1 MNWFNN
7 RTIRTKIVL
16 GFLLVALMAGAIG
29 AVGMVNIASIARLD
43 TEMYVKMTQPMEDLV
58 IMTDSFQRIRNNA
71 KDIVMA
77 YGEEEIKE
85 YENRIKE
92 RWVEFDAALARYET
106 TLFSEEGT
114 QLVAE
119 IRDLRNQYEKNV
131 NSLII
136 LVRAGSKQAAL
147 EVLKGNNNNIQVL
160 IREKYT
166 RLGQI
171 KTETAAQTAA
181 SNAAA
186 AAASRLAMI
195 IILAVG
201 VVLSLVIGFLIANSI
216 SKPLRRGLAMIQELS
231 KGRLGTRLHMKQKDE
246 VGQMAQAMDQFAD
259 DLQDKVINILNRI
272 AAGDVS
278 ADLELLDEQDEITP
292 ALIQTTAAIRALVA
306 DANTLVEAAVAGQL
320 DTRAD
325 ASRHQGDYQKIV
337 AGVNRTLDAVIQPVQ
352 EASSVLEAMAE
363 GNLQQRVMGDYQGD
377 HAAIKVALNGTLD
390 ALAGYVEEI
399 AQVLTEM
406 ANSNLDVA
414 ITGDYRG
421 DFAPIKQAL
430 NLIVDSFNELLS
442 EMNSAAEQVAA
453 GSRQVSDGSQALS
466 QGTTEQASSIEQLN
480 ASITEIAA
488 QTKQNAI
495 NANEANDLA
504 GKARG
509 NAVEGN
515 GQMKHMVRAM
525 SEINESS
532 TNISKIIKVID
543 EIAFQTNILALNAAV
558 EAARAGQHGKG
569 FAVVAEEVRN
579 LAARSA
585 NAAKETTALIEGSIQ
600 KVSAGTRIADDTA
613 KALDQI
619 VNDVSR
625 AADLVGAI
633 AVASNEQATGIAQVN
648 QGVEQVSS
656 VVQANSATSEESAAT
671 SEELSSQADLLR
683 TLISRFKLR
692 RSGQF
697 PGQRMSEADSRA
709 VDLHLKKHAVPA
721 AGHDQI
727 SAGQRPKMKINLN
740 DIEFGKY

>member
-1 MNWFNN
+1 
-7 RTIRTKIVL
+7 
-16 GFLLVALMAGAIG
+16 
-29 AVGMVNIASIARLD
+29 
-43 TEMYVKMTQPMEDLV
+43 
-58 IMTDSFQRIRNNA
+58 
-71 KDIVMA
+71 
-77 YGEEEIKE
+77 
-85 YENRIKE
+85 
-92 RWVEFDAALARYET
+92 
-106 TLFSEEGT
+106 
-114 QLVAE
+114 
-119 IRDLRNQYEKNV
+119 
-131 NSLII
+131 
-136 LVRAGSKQAAL
+136 
-147 EVLKGNNNNIQVL
+147 
-160 IREKYT
+160 
-166 RLGQI
+166 
-171 KTETAAQTAA
+171 
-181 SNAAA
+181 
-186 AAASRLAMI
+186 
-195 IILAVG
+195 
-201 VVLSLVIGFLIANSI
+201 
-216 SKPLRRGLAMIQELS
+216 
-231 KGRLGTRLHMKQKDE
+231 
-246 VGQMAQAMDQFAD
+246 
-259 DLQDKVINILNRI
+259 
-272 AAGDVS
+272 
-278 ADLELLDEQDEITP
+278 
-292 ALIQTTAAIRALVA
+292 
-306 DANTLVEAAVAGQL
+306 
-320 DTRAD
+320 
-325 ASRHQGDYQKIV
+325 
-337 AGVNRTLDAVIQPVQ
+337 
-352 EASSVLEAMAE
+352 
-363 GNLQQRVMGDYQGD
+363 MGDYQGD

-671 SEELSSQADLLR
+671 SEELSSQADLLKN
-683 TLISRFKLR
+683 LISRFRLR
-692 RSGQF
+692 KAGQF
-697 PGQRMSEADSRA
+697 PGHRMSESDARA
-709 VDLHLKKHAVPA
+709 VDLHLKKHAAPA
-721 AGHDQI
+721 VGHDQPV
-727 SAGQRPKMKINLN
+727 AGQRQKMRINLN

>member
-1 MNWFNN
+1 MNWFKN
-7 RTIRTKIVL
+7 RTIRTKIVT
-16 GFLLVALMAGAIG
+16 GFLLVAFVAAAIG
-29 AVGMVNIASIARLD
+29 AVGIYGITTIAQLD
-43 TEMYVKMTQPMEDLV
+43 TEMYVKMTDPLGDMVQL
-58 IMTDSFQRIRNNA
+58 TKSFQQIRNLS
-71 KDIVMA
+71 KDIVLTKTTSDIDPIEA
-77 YGEEEIKE
+77 EITAKWNDFDDALSE
-85 YENRIKE
+85 
-92 RWVEFDAALARYET
+92 VEM
-106 TLFSEEGT
+106 TLLTEEGHM
-114 QLVAE
+114 LVDE
-119 IRDLRNQYEKNV
+119 IRTYKADYAANV
-131 NSLII
+131 VEMAD
-136 LVRAGSKQAAL
+136 LVRSYNTFGALGIMRGSNNEVRLELESRIDSLAKMKTDLAA
-147 EVLKGNNNNIQVL
+147 
-160 IREKYT
+160 T
-166 RLGQI
+166 
-171 KTETAAQTAA
+171 TAA
-181 SNAAA
+181 SNAAT
-186 AAASRLAMI
+186 AAASRLTMI
-195 IILAVG
+195 VILAVG
-201 VVLSLVIGFLIANSI
+201 VLLSLVVGFLIANSI
-216 SKPLRRGLAMIQELS
+216 SKPLRRGLTMIQELS
-231 KGRLGTRLHMKQKDE
+231 KGRLGTRLHMTQKDE

-278 ADLELLDEQDEITP
+278 TDLELLDEQDEITP
-292 ALIQTTAAIRALVA
+292 ALIQTTAAIRSLVA

-352 EASSVLEAMAE
+352 EASSVLEAMSG

-525 SEINESS
+525 AEINESS

-709 VDLHLKKHAVPA
+709 VDLHLKKHAAPA
-721 AGHDQI
+721 AGHDQPA
-727 SAGQRPKMKINLN
+727 AGQRPKMKINLN

>member
-7 RTIRTKIVL
+7 RTIRTKIVT
-16 GFLLVALMAGAIG
+16 GFLLVAIVAAVIG
-29 AVGMVNIASIARLD
+29 AVGIYGITTIARLD
-43 TEMYVKMTQPMEDLV
+43 TDMYVR
-58 IMTDSFQRIRNNA
+58 MTDPLGDMVQLTKTFQQIRNLS
-71 KDIVMA
+71 KDIVLTKSTSDIDPIEA
-77 YGEEEIKE
+77 EIAAKW
-85 YENRIKE
+85 ND
-92 RWVEFDAALARYET
+92 FDYALAEVEKSLIT
-106 TLFSEEGT
+106 EEGH
-114 QLVAE
+114 QLVDE
-119 IRDLRNQYEKNV
+119 IRTYKSDYAAHVVEMAG
-131 NSLII
+131 
-136 LVRAGSKQAAL
+136 LVRAYNSFGALSVMRGSNNEVRL
-147 EVLKGNNNNIQVL
+147 ELESRIDNLAQM
-160 IREKYT
+160 
-166 RLGQI
+166 
-171 KTETAAQTAA
+171 KTDLAAQTAA
-181 SNAAA
+181 SNAAT

-697 PGQRMSEADSRA
+697 PGQRMSEADSRM

-727 SAGQRPKMKINLN
+727 AAGQRPKMKINLN